1 MENLNIQIIFAL
13 GGAALVATIIEKVRD
28 VIQKNSLRAE
38 VDRLESII
46 DQLRFYLEESDYANA
61 KLIKKVNKL
70 KK

>member
-1 MENLNIQIIFAL
+1 MGNLNIQIIFAL